1 MKHID
6 EAGFAPPAARALGEE
21 RRTLAFAELI
31 AGVGLILGTAIAAI
45 VVTAGIAHAGDLDA
59 SGLRDSAYVD
69 ALLFGLLVIGL
80 LSLFYPP
87 RRNRRP

>member
-31 AGVGLILGTAIAAI
+31 ATVGLTLGTAIAAI
-45 VVTAGIAHAGDLDA
+45 VVTAGIAHAA
-59 SGLRDSAYVD
+59 SGGEVGVGDNDFVH

-87 RRNRRP
+87 RKRRL